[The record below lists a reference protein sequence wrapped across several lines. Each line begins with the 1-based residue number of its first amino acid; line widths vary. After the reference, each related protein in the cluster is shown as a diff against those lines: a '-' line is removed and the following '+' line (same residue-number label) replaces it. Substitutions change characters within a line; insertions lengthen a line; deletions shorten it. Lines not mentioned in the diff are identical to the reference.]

1 MRVVMRFL
9 AVVVVALSAVC
20 SSAAAAAAPS
30 GFYEPR
36 VLEPG
41 RGAHFTSTL

>member
-20 SSAAAAAAPS
+20 SPAAAAAPP